1 MDNDEDDYYKTGV
14 SPSDNK
20 FIDELTMK
28 LLTNQ
33 TNYAKYLSK
42 NDTEKYEEQQ
52 QFIMDCNDYYHQIM
66 NITKDLCKQKENNYG
81 SDVNQAFDNYAR
93 IVIRY
98 LEVKQKS
105 DEQQKEYSDD
115 LIGEQFPDSIED
127 EDSINDYI
135 LHPNKG
141 TMDMFVKKK

>member
-1 MDNDEDDYYKTGV
+1 MDNDEDFQNPEI

-33 TNYAKYLSK
+33 TNYAKYLYK
-42 NDTEKYEEQQ
+42 NDSEKYEEQQ
-52 QFIMDCNDYYHQIM
+52 QFIMDCNDFYHQIM
-66 NITKDLCKQKENNYG
+66 NITKELCKQKENTYG
-81 SDVNQAFDNYAR
+81 SDVNQAFNNYAR

-105 DEQQKEYSDD
+105 DEQQKEYHDD
-115 LIGEQFPDSIED
+115 LIEEQFPDSIED
-127 EDSINDYI
+127 EDTLNDYI

>member
-1 MDNDEDDYYKTGV
+1 MDNDEDFQNPEI

-33 TNYAKYLSK
+33 TNYAKYLYK
-42 NDTEKYEEQQ
+42 NDSEKYEEQQ
-52 QFIMDCNDYYHQIM
+52 QFIMDCNDFYHQIM
-66 NITKDLCKQKENNYG
+66 NITKELCKQKENSYG
-81 SDVNQAFDNYAR
+81 SDVNQAFNNYAR

-105 DEQQKEYSDD
+105 DEQQKEYHDD
-115 LIGEQFPDSIED
+115 LIEEQFPDSIED
-127 EDSINDYI
+127 EDKLNDYI
-135 LHPNKG
+135 LHPKKG

>member
-1 MDNDEDDYYKTGV
+1 MDNDEDFQNPEI

-33 TNYAKYLSK
+33 TNYAKYLYK
-42 NDTEKYEEQQ
+42 NDSEKYEEQQ
-52 QFIMDCNDYYHQIM
+52 QFIMDCNDFYHQIM
-66 NITKDLCKQKENNYG
+66 NITKELCKQKENTYG
-81 SDVNQAFDNYAR
+81 SDVNQAFNNYAR

-105 DEQQKEYSDD
+105 DEQQKEYHDD
-115 LIGEQFPDSIED
+115 LIEEQFPDSIED
-127 EDSINDYI
+127 EDKLNDYI
-135 LHPNKG
+135 LHPKKG

>member
-1 MDNDEDDYYKTGV
+1 MDNDEDFQNPEI

-33 TNYAKYLSK
+33 TNYAKYLYK
-42 NDTEKYEEQQ
+42 NDSEKYEEQQ
-52 QFIMDCNDYYHQIM
+52 QFIMDCNDFYHQIM
-66 NITKDLCKQKENNYG
+66 NITKELCKQKENTYG
-81 SDVNQAFDNYAR
+81 SDVNQAFNNYAR

-105 DEQQKEYSDD
+105 DEQQKEYHDD
-115 LIGEQFPDSIED
+115 LIEEQFPDSIED
-127 EDSINDYI
+127 EDTLNDYI
-135 LHPNKG
+135 LHPKKG

>member
-1 MDNDEDDYYKTGV
+1 MDNDENFQNPEI

-33 TNYAKYLSK
+33 TNYAKYLYK
-42 NDTEKYEEQQ
+42 NDSEKYEEQQ
-52 QFIMDCNDYYHQIM
+52 QFIMDCNDFYHQIM
-66 NITKDLCKQKENNYG
+66 NITKELCKQKENTYG
-81 SDVNQAFDNYAR
+81 SDVNQAFNNYAR

-105 DEQQKEYSDD
+105 DEQQKEYHDD
-115 LIGEQFPDSIED
+115 LIEEQFPDSIED
-127 EDSINDYI
+127 EDKLNDYI
-135 LHPNKG
+135 LHPKKG

>member
-1 MDNDEDDYYKTGV
+1 MDNDEDFKNPEI

-33 TNYAKYLSK
+33 TNYAKYLYK
-42 NDTEKYEEQQ
+42 NDSEKYEEQQ
-52 QFIMDCNDYYHQIM
+52 QFIMDCNDFYHQIM
-66 NITKDLCKQKENNYG
+66 NITKELCKQKENTYG
-81 SDVNQAFDNYAR
+81 SDVNEAFNNYAR

-105 DEQQKEYSDD
+105 DEQQKEYHDD
-115 LIGEQFPDSIED
+115 LIEEQFPDSIED
-127 EDSINDYI
+127 EDKLNDYI
-135 LHPNKG
+135 LHPKKG

>member
-1 MDNDEDDYYKTGV
+1 MDNDEDFQNPEI

-66 NITKDLCKQKENNYG
+66 NMTKDLCKQKENNYG
-81 SDVNQAFDNYAR
+81 SDVNQAFNNYAR

-115 LIGEQFPDSIED
+115 LIGEQFPDSIEH

-135 LHPNKG
+135 LHSNKG

>member
-1 MDNDEDDYYKTGV
+1 MDNDEDFQNPEI

-33 TNYAKYLSK
+33 TNYAKYLYK
-42 NDTEKYEEQQ
+42 NDSEKYEEQQ
-52 QFIMDCNDYYHQIM
+52 QFIMDCNDFYHQIM
-66 NITKDLCKQKENNYG
+66 NITKELCKQKENSYG
-81 SDVNQAFDNYAR
+81 SDVNQAFNNYAR

-105 DEQQKEYSDD
+105 DEQQKEYHDD
-115 LIGEQFPDSIED
+115 LIEEQFPDSIED
-127 EDSINDYI
+127 EDTLNDYI
-135 LHPNKG
+135 LHPKKG

>member
-1 MDNDEDDYYKTGV
+1 MDNDENFQNPEI

-33 TNYAKYLSK
+33 TNYAKYLYK
-42 NDTEKYEEQQ
+42 NDSEKYEEQQ
-52 QFIMDCNDYYHQIM
+52 QFIMDCNDFYHQIM
-66 NITKDLCKQKENNYG
+66 NITKELCKQKENSYG
-81 SDVNQAFDNYAR
+81 SDVNQAFNNYAR

-105 DEQQKEYSDD
+105 DEQQKEYHDD
-115 LIGEQFPDSIED
+115 LIEEQFPDSIED
-127 EDSINDYI
+127 EDKLNDYI
-135 LHPNKG
+135 LHPKKG

>member
-1 MDNDEDDYYKTGV
+1 MDNDEDFQNPEI

-33 TNYAKYLSK
+33 TNYAKYLYK
-42 NDTEKYEEQQ
+42 NDSEKYEEQQ

-66 NITKDLCKQKENNYG
+66 NMTKDLCKQKENNYG

-105 DEQQKEYSDD
+105 DEQQKEYNDD

-127 EDSINDYI
+127 EESMNDYI
-135 LHPNKG
+135 LHQNKG